1 MSDFWKYF
9 SKKNRGEILKLK
21 NMLNLLSFFGFTECF
36 RTFESKN
43 FWNFFTR
50 LKDATLIANNRGIE
64 NK

>member
-1 MSDFWKYF
+1 MIFGSIFQKKQGGNLKIEKYVKF
-9 SKKNRGEILKLK
+9 IE
-21 NMLNLLSFFGFTECF
+21 FFGFTECF

-43 FWNFFTR
+43 LWNFFTR